1 MTNANSSTQDQS
13 QSQEPEWVTI
23 AQAAQHLGL
32 NERQARRYAERLP
45 DTDRTTDRTPAGRG
59 RALIRL
65 AALRAITKKMRGDKG
80 AGGPEPDTRRT
91 LAGQLPDSDRT
102 AQPDPQ
108 PEESALESEAGG
120 PLAVTIAVA
129 MVVQREGYERVISAQ
144 AAQIAELQATV
155 AHERETSQRW
165 QEALAREQMLRALPP
180 PQEFAPP
187 SRCSFPGHP
196 NAAPA
201 RRCCRYASWDCR
213 HASWRSRDTATRLL
227 GTSAPEAKTILSKS
241 VLE

>member
-65 AALRAITKKMRGDKG
+65 AALLAITKKMRGDKG
-80 AGGPEPDTRRT
+80 AGCPEPDTRRT
-91 LAGQLPDSDRT
+91 DAGQLPDSDRT

-129 MVVQREGYERVISAQ
+129 MAVQREGYERVIGAQ

>member
-45 DTDRTTDRTPAGRG
+45 DTDRTTDRAPAGRG

-65 AALRAITKKMRGDKG
+65 AALRAIAKQMRGDKG

-91 LAGQLPDSDRT
+91 DAGHSPDTSRT

-108 PEESALESEAGG
+108 SEEGAPESEAGG

>member
-1 MTNANSSTQDQS
+1 MTNANSSTKDQS
-13 QSQEPEWVTI
+13 QRQEPEWVTI

-32 NERQARRYAERLP
+32 NERQARRYAGHLP
-45 DTDRTTDRTPAGRG
+45 DTDRTTDRAPAGRG

-91 LAGQLPDSDRT
+91 DAGQLPDSDRT

-180 PQEFAPP
+180 PLEE
-187 SRCSFPGHP
+187 
-196 NAAPA
+196 APA
-201 RRCCRYASWDCR
+201 PETSVDT
-213 HASWRSRDTATRLL
+213 RSATD
-227 GTSAPEAKTILSKS
+227 PPQNKPQEAKRSLWQRLTGG
-241 VLE
+241 

>member
-32 NERQARRYAERLP
+32 NERQARRYAAHLP
-45 DTDRTTDRTPAGRG
+45 DTDRTTDRAPAGRG

-65 AALRAITKKMRGDKG
+65 SALRAITKKMRGDKG

>member
-45 DTDRTTDRTPAGRG
+45 DTDRTTDRTSAGRG

-65 AALRAITKKMRGDKG
+65 AALRAIAKQMRGDKG

-91 LAGQLPDSDRT
+91 DAGHSPDSDRT

-165 QEALAREQMLRALPP
+165 QEALTREQILRALPP
-180 PQEFAPP
+180 PLEEAPAPETP
-187 SRCSFPGHP
+187 SDTS
-196 NAAPA
+196 AAPE
-201 RRCCRYASWDCR
+201 
-213 HASWRSRDTATRLL
+213 
-227 GTSAPEAKTILSKS
+227 PPQNKPQEAKRSFWQRLTGG
-241 VLE
+241 

>member
-32 NERQARRYAERLP
+32 NERQARRYAAHLP

>member
-32 NERQARRYAERLP
+32 NERQARRYAAHLP
-45 DTDRTTDRTPAGRG
+45 DTDRTTDRAPAGRG

-65 AALRAITKKMRGDKG
+65 SALRAITKKMRGDKG

-91 LAGQLPDSDRT
+91 DAGQLPDSDRT